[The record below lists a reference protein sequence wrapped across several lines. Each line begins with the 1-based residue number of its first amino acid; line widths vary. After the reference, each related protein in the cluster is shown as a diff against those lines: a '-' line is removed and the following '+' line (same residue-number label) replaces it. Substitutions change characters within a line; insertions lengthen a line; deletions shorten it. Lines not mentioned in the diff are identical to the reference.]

1 MGFLAQAPRLCL
13 QASLSLSFQQDFVT
27 KLDALTGGP
36 SLDNLKNTPPH
47 TNIMSN
53 SKDHYSFVRE
63 TAINL
68 FSILDQAQILLTQ
81 LLSRTKSTTSS
92 DCNNNL
98 DNNLVM
104 RLEASL
110 QEVHKR
116 LDKLE
121 SPHSSQANPTYIHF
135 EQLKRLRLEQPLHT
149 KTLDP

>member
-1 MGFLAQAPRLCL
+1 MLHDNSLEGDPGGISGTGPSSLLASIAE
-13 QASLSLSFQQDFVT
+13 ALSFQQDFVT

-81 LLSRTKSTTSS
+81 LLSRTKNTTSS

-98 DNNLVM
+98 DNNLAM

-121 SPHSSQANPTYIHF
+121 SPHSS
-135 EQLKRLRLEQPLHT
+135 
-149 KTLDP
+149 